1 MNNGLRV
8 LVAKKTKVCI
18 VDGCKGPAVYKPM
31 VKTGK
36 KFQERILCM
45 KCCKEYLAE
54 HNSLSNVR
62 LSLRGIKAKL

>member
-1 MNNGLRV
+1 M
-8 LVAKKTKVCI
+8 AKKTKVCI
-18 VDGCKGPAVYKPM
+18 VDGCNGNAVYKPM

-36 KFQERILCM
+36 AFKERILCM
-45 KCCKEYLAE
+45 KCCEAFLTE